1 MARIDREG
9 SAILPTPGSAIRAAT
24 KKEAGSRRIRPVASA
39 IQMPTNPSNLPA
51 ALRALCARVRY
62 DPGQT
67 VFRSGSATH
76 SVYYV
81 ESGAVRL
88 LRYGRAGEEMV
99 LHDARA
105 GEFFAEAS
113 LDSSRYH
120 CDAVVSEPC
129 ELLRCP
135 AAALRHLIESDAEFA
150 AQWLALLGRQLRSL
164 RSRVE
169 RLSLRSAAE
178 RVRHLLVSEGR
189 GLRHEVLVEGT
200 LKDLARHLGL
210 SHEALYR
217 TLATL
222 EREGVI
228 ERDGP
233 VLRLLK

>member
-1 MARIDREG
+1 
-9 SAILPTPGSAIRAAT
+9 
-24 KKEAGSRRIRPVASA
+24 
-39 IQMPTNPSNLPA
+39 MPTNPPSVPA
-51 ALRALCARVRY
+51 ALRALCKRVRY
-62 DPGQT
+62 APGQT

-76 SVYYV
+76 SVYHV

-88 LRYGRAGEEMV
+88 LRYGRAGEEVV
-99 LHDARA
+99 LHHARA

-120 CDAVVSEPC
+120 CDAVASEPC

-135 AAALRHLIESDAEFA
+135 AAALRQLLESDAEFA
-150 AQWLALLGRQLRSL
+150 AQWLALLGRQLRTL

-169 RLSLRSAAE
+169 RLSLKSAAE

-189 GLRHEVLVEGT
+189 GPRHDFTVQGS

-217 TLATL
+217 TLAAL

-228 ERDGP
+228 EREGP
-233 VLRLLK
+233 VLRLLE